1 MDGVLITP
9 QKIISNPKGDIMH
22 ALKAGDVGYDGF
34 GEAYF
39 SKIKKNEIKGW
50 KKHNL
55 MTLNILVPVGQI
67 NFVIYDGLKFFN
79 VVLSENNYAR
89 LTIKPKL
96 WVAFQGL
103 GQSNMLVNL
112 ASEVHDPK
120 ESENLSL
127 DEIDFNW

>member
-1 MDGVLITP
+1 M
-9 QKIISNPKGDIMH
+9 
-22 ALKAGDVGYDGF
+22 
-34 GEAYF
+34 
-39 SKIKKNEIKGW
+39 
-50 KKHNL
+50 
-55 MTLNILVPVGQI
+55 PVGQI